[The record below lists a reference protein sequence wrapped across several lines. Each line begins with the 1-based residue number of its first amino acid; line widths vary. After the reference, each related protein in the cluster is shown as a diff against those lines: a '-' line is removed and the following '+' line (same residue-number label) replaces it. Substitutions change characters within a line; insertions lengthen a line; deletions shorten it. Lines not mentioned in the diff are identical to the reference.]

1 MLYCSDCLQRTAEAK
16 AEFMKLESR
25 LVAFKAIADAHLV
38 EPRALDE
45 SLQARLTS
53 IAKLVFYFIEAS
65 IV

>member
-1 MLYCSDCLQRTAEAK
+1 
-16 AEFMKLESR
+16 MKLESR

-45 SLQARLTS
+45 NLQTRLAS
-53 IAKLVFYFIEAS
+53 ITKLVFFCIDAS